1 MIRRTVLAFAL
12 ALGATPL
19 ASPLAAAPADIA
31 DAVIDRHV
39 LPGFARFEASTAKLQ
54 AAAEADCDPGSEPLR
69 AAWNEAFDA
78 WLAVS
83 HLRLGPTET
92 DNRAF
97 ALAFWPDS
105 RGMTPRTLSG
115 LIADADPVVESEADF
130 ATVSVAA
137 RGFYALEYLLYD
149 PDFAEASPYGCA
161 LIRAEARDIHA
172 LASAILADW
181 QNGYAD
187 LMRNPGPGTPYKTD
201 KEVLKAFFTA
211 LHEGLQVD
219 VDLRLGRPLGTFER
233 PRPSRAESRRSGRS
247 LHNVT
252 VTLAAMREL
261 AMLMASED
269 PASAA
274 ALTADFDRA
283 DRVAADL
290 DDPVFAGVTTPQGRL
305 RVEILQQAIHE
316 IAEESRA
323 SLGPALGVA
332 AGFNS
337 RDGD

>member
-1 MIRRTVLAFAL
+1 MIRRSVLAL
-12 ALGATPL
+12 ALAL
-19 ASPLAAAPADIA
+19 CAAPLAAAPADIA
-31 DAVIDRHV
+31 EAVIDRHV
-39 LPGFARFEASTAKLQ
+39 LPGFARFEAAAADLET
-54 AAAEADCDPGSEPLR
+54 AAEADCDPGSETLR
-69 AAWNEAFDA
+69 TAWGAAFDA
-78 WLAVS
+78 WLGVS

-97 ALAFWPDS
+97 ALAFWPDP
-105 RGMTPRTLSG
+105 RGMTPKALAG
-115 LIADADPVVESEADF
+115 LIADADPMVDSEAGF

-149 PDFAEASPYGCA
+149 PQFAAPTPYGCA

-172 LASAILADW
+172 LAAAILADW
-181 QNGYAD
+181 QGGHAD
-187 LMRNPGPGTPYKTD
+187 LMRHPGPEAPYKD
-201 KEVLKAFFTA
+201 EREVLKAFFTA

-233 PRPSRAESRRSGRS
+233 PRPTRAESWRSGRS

-252 VTLAAMREL
+252 VTLAALREL
-261 AMLMASED
+261 AMLMAAED

-274 ALTADFDRA
+274 ALSADFDRA
-283 DRVAADL
+283 DRLAADL
-290 DDPVFAGVTTPQGRL
+290 DDPVFAGVATPQGRL

-316 IAEESRA
+316 IAEETRA

>member
-1 MIRRTVLAFAL
+1 MIRRTVLFLAL
-12 ALGATPL
+12 ALA
-19 ASPLAAAPADIA
+19 AAPLAAAPADIA
-31 DAVIDRHV
+31 DAVIERHV
-39 LPGFARFEASTAKLQ
+39 LPGFARLEASTAALE
-54 AAAEADCDPGSEPLR
+54 AAAGTDCTLGSEPLR

-97 ALAFWPDS
+97 ALAFWPDP

-115 LIADADPVVESEADF
+115 LIADADPVVGNEAEF

-149 PDFAEASPYGCA
+149 PDFAEPTPYGCA

-172 LASAILADW
+172 LAAAILADW
-181 QNGYAD
+181 QDGYAKM
-187 LMRNPGPGTPYKTD
+187 MRNPGPGTPYKD
-201 KEVLKAFFTA
+201 EREVLKAFFTA

-233 PRPSRAESRRSGRS
+233 PRPNRAESRRSGRS

-252 VTLAAMREL
+252 VTLDALREL
-261 AMLMASED
+261 ALLMAAED

-274 ALTADFDRA
+274 ALKADFDRA
-283 DRVAADL
+283 DGIAANL
-290 DDPVFAGVTTPQGRL
+290 DDPVFAGVATPQGRL

>member
-1 MIRRTVLAFAL
+1 MIRRSVLALAL
-12 ALGATPL
+12 ALGA
-19 ASPLAAAPADIA
+19 APLAAAPADIA
-31 DAVIDRHV
+31 EAVIDRHV
-39 LPGFARFEASTAKLQ
+39 LPGFARFEAAAADLQ
-54 AAAEADCDPGSEPLR
+54 AAAEADCDPGSDPLR
-69 AAWNEAFDA
+69 AAWGAAFDA
-78 WLAVS
+78 WLGVS

-97 ALAFWPDS
+97 ALAFWPDP
-105 RGMTPRTLSG
+105 RGMTPKALAG
-115 LIADADPVVESEADF
+115 LIADADPVVESQAGF

-149 PDFAEASPYGCA
+149 PQFTPPTPYGCA
-161 LIRAEARDIHA
+161 LIRAETRDIHA
-172 LASAILADW
+172 LAAAILADW
-181 QNGYAD
+181 QDGYAD
-187 LMRNPGPGTPYKTD
+187 LMRQPGPEAPYKD
-201 KEVLKAFFTA
+201 EREVLKAFFTA

-233 PRPSRAESRRSGRS
+233 PRPTRAESWRSGRS

-252 VTLAAMREL
+252 VTLTALRDL
-261 AMLMASED
+261 AMLMAAED

-274 ALTADFDRA
+274 ALSADFDRA
-283 DRVAADL
+283 DRIAADL
-290 DDPVFAGVTTPQGRL
+290 DDPVFAGVATPQGRL

-316 IAEESRA
+316 IAEETRA